1 MLKFLPFL
9 CYKNLKKNFPEAG
22 KISASLNP
30 VQLEQR
36 INMAEEKFEKQ
47 FKLCQVWYSF
57 PPLCVCVY
65 DLVIVKF
72 RAHSPNKVD
81 KTSRP
86 DQHQLWVKF

>member
-1 MLKFLPFL
+1 MLQKFE
-9 CYKNLKKNFPEAG
+9 KKLPEAG